1 MRLATLE
8 HVVLDEQDEFDMLL
22 RRFHKNRNELLEAN
36 KRIKILE
43 QEVRSLQTKLGN
55 DPETGAGAPSWI

>member
-1 MRLATLE
+1 MRLETVE
-8 HVVLDEQDEFDMLL
+8 IHVIDDQDEFDMVL

-43 QEVRSLQTKLGN
+43 QEVRSLRAKLGN

>member
-1 MRLATLE
+1 M
-8 HVVLDEQDEFDMLL
+8 LDEQDEFDMLV
-22 RRFHKNRNELLEAN
+22 RRFQKNRNELVEAN

-43 QEVRSLQTKLGN
+43 QEVRSLRAKLGN

>member
-1 MRLATLE
+1 LE
-8 HVVLDEQDEFDMLL
+8 TVEIHVIDDQDEFDMVL

-43 QEVRSLQTKLGN
+43 QEVRSLRAKLGN

>member
-1 MRLATLE
+1 MRSATVE
-8 HVVLDEQDEFDMLL
+8 RFVLDDQDEFDMVL

-43 QEVRSLQTKLGN
+43 QEIRSLRTKLGN
-55 DPETGAGAPSWI
+55 DPETGAGAPSWT

>member
-1 MRLATLE
+1 MRLETVEFL
-8 HVVLDEQDEFDMLL
+8 VLDDQDEFDMIL

-43 QEVRSLQTKLGN
+43 QEVRSLRAKLGN

>member
-8 HVVLDEQDEFDMLL
+8 RLMLDDQDEFDMVL
-22 RRFHKNRNELLEAN
+22 RRFHKNRNELLEAT

-43 QEVRSLQTKLGN
+43 QEIRSLRAKLGN
-55 DPETGAGAPSWI
+55 DPETGAGAPSWT

>member
-1 MRLATLE
+1 MRLETVEFL
-8 HVVLDEQDEFDMLL
+8 VLDDQDEFDMVL

-36 KRIKILE
+36 KRIKVLE
-43 QEVRSLQTKLGN
+43 QEVRSLRAKLGN

>member
-8 HVVLDEQDEFDMLL
+8 RLVLDDQDEFDMVL

-43 QEVRSLQTKLGN
+43 QEIRSLRAKLGN
-55 DPETGAGAPSWI
+55 DPESGGGAPFWT

>member
-1 MRLATLE
+1 MRLATVEFL
-8 HVVLDEQDEFDMLL
+8 VLDDQDEFDMIL

-43 QEVRSLQTKLGN
+43 QEVRSLRAKLGN